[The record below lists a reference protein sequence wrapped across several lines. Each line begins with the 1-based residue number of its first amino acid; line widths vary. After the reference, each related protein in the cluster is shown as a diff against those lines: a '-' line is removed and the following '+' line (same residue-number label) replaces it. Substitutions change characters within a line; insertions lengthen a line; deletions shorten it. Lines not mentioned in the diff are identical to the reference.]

1 MGEHDIDGGEGPGDE
16 AGVGAV
22 HLAAHLGVGSL
33 VVEREAVAPLR
44 HGAFHLVEIGRVAV
58 VVDVL
63 AGAPGAVGQRAQAPA
78 ETPLGIADGLLHGSL
93 DRLRPEAPDELD
105 QPLLAH
111 VVGRDLALD
120 VEAHQRI
127 PHRVHDPV
135 EKVLAELSLFHQLD
149 RGHPEALLVDVH
161 HPDGEPARV
170 LPPYVRLV
178 PRGAR
183 PAEDLALVEERG
195 HRGDVGLVDGAH
207 PGVAADEHVLL
218 ADPRILPAPLH
229 DMGDGEGKDVGLDD
243 DVGPHHHHGAVRQRD
258 GDVSHR
264 DDGKNVSGTE
274 DERPKMVGAGGLE
287 PLTSSVSGRRS
298 NQLSYAPICC
308 KFRL

>member
-1 MGEHDIDGGEGPGDE
+1 M
-16 AGVGAV
+16 
-22 HLAAHLGVGSL
+22 
-33 VVEREAVAPLR
+33 
-44 HGAFHLVEIGRVAV
+44 AV

-78 ETPLGIADGLLHGSL
+78 ETPLGVADGLLHGSL
-93 DRLRPEAPDELD
+93 DRLRPEAPDELN

-258 GDVSHR
+258 PRVGVVGLDKRLRTRTIHVADAHLLGDLVQLVQDNLEGYGVQALPAHR
-264 DDGKNVSGTE
+264 LRPPPRWSVTFWYGSTSARWRGPTTTVVEAYSMMAGPGTRLP
-274 DERPKMVGAGGLE
+274 D
-287 PLTSSVSGRRS
+287 SSRS
-298 NQLSYAPICC
+298 PS
-308 KFRL
+308 